1 MMDKKIRIDPIRN
14 GTSLDHL
21 NPGTA
26 LEVMKV
32 LGIHDTGIVTIG
44 MHLESKKFGYKD
56 IIKLENKELTQAEI
70 NKITLI
76 SPHATISIIK
86 NYKTAKKFKVKL
98 PKVIEGIV
106 KCKNPKCIT
115 NIEPMETKF
124 HITNNSPLKLM
135 CNYCERHMK
144 KEDVTLL

>member
-1 MMDKKIRIDPIRN
+1 MRDQKIRIDPIKN

-21 NPGTA
+21 SPGTA

-32 LGIHDTGIVTIG
+32 LGLHDTGIVTLA

-56 IIKLENKELTQAEI
+56 IIKIENKELTQDEI

-76 SPHATISIIK
+76 CPHASISIIK
-86 NYKTAKKFKVKL
+86 DFKVAKKFEVKL
-98 PKVIEGIV
+98 PKIIEGSV

-115 NIEPMETKF
+115 NIEPVKTKF
-124 HITNNSPLKLM
+124 YITHKSPLKLL
-135 CNYCERHMK
+135 CHYCERHMK
-144 KEDVTLL
+144 KEDIGLI

>member
-1 MMDKKIRIDPIRN
+1 MIDKKIRIDPIKN
-14 GTSLDHL
+14 GTSIDHL

-32 LGIHDTGIVTIG
+32 LGLHDTGIVTIG

-56 IIKLENKELTQAEI
+56 IIKIENKELTQDEI

-76 SPHATISIIK
+76 SPHASISIIK
-86 NYKTAKKFKVKL
+86 NFNVEKKFEVML
-98 PKVIEGIV
+98 PKVIEGSV

-115 NIEPMETKF
+115 NIESVETKF
-124 HITNNSPLKLM
+124 HIITKSPLKIQ
-135 CNYCERHMK
+135 CHHCERHMK
-144 KEDVTLL
+144 KEDISLL